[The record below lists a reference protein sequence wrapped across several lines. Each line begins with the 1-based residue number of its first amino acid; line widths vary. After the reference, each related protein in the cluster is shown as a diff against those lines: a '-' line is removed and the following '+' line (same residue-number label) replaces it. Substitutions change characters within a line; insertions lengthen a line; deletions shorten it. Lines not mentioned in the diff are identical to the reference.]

1 MINPSKKLPLH
12 VSLDIDVLDPIEAPA
27 TGTRG
32 KQVVMCCPFHNNNLI
47 TFIIV
52 PAGMTLRELLILL
65 EDLHQTGCL
74 RAIDL
79 VEVNPDLSD
88 EVGAVRTIEAAQRSL
103 LSLLGNY
110 RGGQSALK

>member
-1 MINPSKKLPLH
+1 
-12 VSLDIDVLDPIEAPA
+12 
-27 TGTRG
+27 
-32 KQVVMCCPFHNNNLI
+32 
-47 TFIIV
+47 
-52 PAGMTLRELLILL
+52 MTLRELLILL
-65 EDLHQTGCL
+65 EDVYQTGCL